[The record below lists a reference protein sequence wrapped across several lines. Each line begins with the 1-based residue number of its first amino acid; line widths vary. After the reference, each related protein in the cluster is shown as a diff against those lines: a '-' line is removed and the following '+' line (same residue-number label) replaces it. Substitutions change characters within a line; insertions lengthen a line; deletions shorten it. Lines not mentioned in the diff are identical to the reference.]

1 MIEFGLRVRD
11 GLCAA
16 GWVLGLIAGLGVI
29 GLVLGLF
36 GYALMCVFG
45 GEDKMEEED
54 E

>member
-1 MIEFGLRVRD
+1 MTEFGQRVLD
-11 GLCAA
+11 GLNAA

-29 GLVLGLF
+29 LMIVGGF

-45 GEDKMEEED
+45 GEDEEQEEE